1 VSRTS
6 RAALRRTFCGIW
18 VLGCLLIGEQ
28 LAGTYCSEVAVKVDM
43 HTHDNSSI
51 KGITVS
57 LAWWCAEYIYV

>member
-1 VSRTS
+1 
-6 RAALRRTFCGIW
+6 
-18 VLGCLLIGEQ
+18 